1 MNAFSLDEDPVGFL
15 RTVPAEAGQQTT
27 SKFYSVDNA
36 FRVSNF
42 LFKASPNGRRRGH
55 RGGHCRNGTS
65 TTAATNTT
73 S

>member
-1 MNAFSLDEDPVGFL
+1 MIKWTLLLVLIASIAFIGMNAFSLDEDPVGFL

-27 SKFYSVDNA
+27 T
-36 FRVSNF
+36 
-42 LFKASPNGRRRGH
+42 SPNGRRRGH